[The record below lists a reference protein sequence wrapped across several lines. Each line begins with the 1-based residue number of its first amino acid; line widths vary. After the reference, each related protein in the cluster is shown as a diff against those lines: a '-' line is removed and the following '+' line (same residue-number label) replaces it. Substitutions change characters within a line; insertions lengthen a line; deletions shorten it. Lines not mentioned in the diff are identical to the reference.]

1 MSMKIQVI
9 DPHGFCAGVKGALAR
24 ARALIESEGGRV
36 WCLHELVHNELV
48 VGELRGRGMVFV
60 ESLDEVP
67 DGATVLFSAH
77 GVSPAVRREAERRG
91 LKVVDATCPFV
102 KRVHS
107 AASAFAQKGLPV
119 VVIGKADHAEVKG
132 IVGEIESVRVGLG
145 SDRVGLGSDR
155 VGLRSDRV
163 GLRSDSVGL
172 GSDRVDCRVIN
183 SIEAAKTLID
193 SNLTLNDPN
202 STLKDPKS
210 PLSDPKS
217 SLKSPRIG
225 VVSQTTMNADEV
237 AAIVAELKRHCEVET
252 TAEVCRAT
260 KERQDAV
267 KAFDGD
273 ALLVLGSANSSN
285 TRRLC
290 EVAGCR
296 TFRAGTLDEVRALDF
311 TGVERLGVTS
321 GASTPEDF
329 FNEVV
334 SYLGG
339 LT

>member
-60 ESLDEVP
+60 ESLDDVP

-107 AASAFAQKGLPV
+107 AANAFAQKGLPV

-145 SDRVGLGSDR
+145 SDRV
-155 VGLRSDRV
+155 
-163 GLRSDSVGL
+163 
-172 GSDRVDCRVIN
+172 DCRVIN

-193 SNLTLNDPN
+193 SNL
-202 STLKDPKS
+202 TLKDPKS

>member
-132 IVGEIESVRVGLG
+132 IVGEIES
-145 SDRVGLGSDR
+145 DRVGLGLDR
-155 VGLRSDRV
+155 
-163 GLRSDSVGL
+163 VGL

-183 SIEAAKTLID
+183 SIEAAQTLID
-193 SNLTLNDPN
+193 SNL
-202 STLKDPKS
+202 TLKDPKS

>member
-60 ESLDEVP
+60 ESLDDVP

-155 VGLRSDRV
+155 V
-163 GLRSDSVGL
+163 
-172 GSDRVDCRVIN
+172 DCRVIN

-193 SNLTLNDPN
+193 SNLTLNDSN

>member
-48 VGELRGRGMVFV
+48 VGELRRRGMVFV

-132 IVGEIESVRVGLG
+132 IVGEIESDRVNLG
-145 SDRVGLGSDR
+145 SDRVNLGSDR
-155 VGLRSDRV
+155 VNLGSDRV
-163 GLRSDSVGL
+163 NLGSERVDL

-183 SIEAAKTLID
+183 SIEAAQTLID

-202 STLKDPKS
+202 LTLKDPKS

-217 SLKSPRIG
+217 ALPPPRIG

-237 AAIVAELKRHCEVET
+237 AAIVDELKRHCEVET

>member
-60 ESLDEVP
+60 ESLDDVP

-132 IVGEIESVRVGLG
+132 IVGEIESVR
-145 SDRVGLGSDR
+145 
-155 VGLRSDRV
+155 
-163 GLRSDSVGL
+163 VGL

>member
-132 IVGEIESVRVGLG
+132 IVGEIES
-145 SDRVGLGSDR
+145 DRVGLGSDR
-155 VGLRSDRV
+155 
-163 GLRSDSVGL
+163 VGL

-193 SNLTLNDPN
+193 SNL
-202 STLKDPKS
+202 TLKDPKS

>member
-132 IVGEIESVRVGLG
+132 IVGEIES
-145 SDRVGLGSDR
+145 DRVGLGSDR
-155 VGLRSDRV
+155 
-163 GLRSDSVGL
+163 VGL

-183 SIEAAKTLID
+183 SIEAAQTLI
-193 SNLTLNDPN
+193 DPN
-202 STLKDPKS
+202 STLK
-210 PLSDPKS
+210 DPKS